1 MRILNIC
8 CIFLL
13 SVVSSVHV
21 SCNPENP
28 EEKFQLYMQ
37 IINFFKGLCCV
48 NTQVK
53 QVGQSRAQGD
63 PHLPPLGP
71 RRALEGSPSRTSPG
85 SHHKGPFF
93 HALWPA
99 PWMVDFSLM
108 HPAQWKTSGK
118 TEERDR
124 GMLFRA
130 GLEVATRSQGRLS
143 TGIPKYCV
151 THGQLSK
158 WLSCCLVFMRLWG
171 NVCCQHWK
179 DMHFCFQKS

>member
-8 CIFLL
+8 CFFFL
-13 SVVSSVHV
+13 SIVSSVLAG
-21 SCNPENP
+21 CNPENP

-37 IINFFKGLCCV
+37 IINFLKGLCCV

-63 PHLPPLGP
+63 PYSPPLG
-71 RRALEGSPSRTSPG
+71 SRGLLRGVPA
-85 SHHKGPFF
+85 GPHLGHITRGHWQRPVF

-99 PWMVDFSLM
+99 PWMVNFSLM

-143 TGIPKYCV
+143 TGIPRYCV

-158 WLSCCLVFMRLWG
+158 WLSCFLIFMRSWG
-171 NVCCQHWK
+171 
-179 DMHFCFQKS
+179 